1 MYEMDKFKIVYWQ
14 PHDFLESLEIFI
26 RFSKMSLLFCCVT
39 KCEMEVKYQKALK
52 KQLSDQSQCL
62 FSPSYRECI
71 AQRGKKFDCSVEN
84 GPEHKI
90 IKYKTQI

>member
-26 RFSKMSLLFCCVT
+26 RFSKMSLLFCCVA
-39 KCEMEVKYQKALK
+39 KCEMELKYLKTLK
-52 KQLSDQSQCL
+52 KQLSDQPQCL
-62 FSPSYRECI
+62 FSLSYTECI
-71 AQRGKKFDCSVEN
+71 AQRGNRLDCSVEN